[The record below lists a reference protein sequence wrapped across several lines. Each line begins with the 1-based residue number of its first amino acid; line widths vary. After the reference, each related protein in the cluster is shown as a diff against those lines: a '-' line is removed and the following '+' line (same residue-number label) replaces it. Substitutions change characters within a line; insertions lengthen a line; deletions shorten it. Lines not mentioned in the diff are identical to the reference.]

1 MASFTYRATDA
12 RGEITKGVVQGLNLA
27 QAKVALQRQGLFPLE
42 VTERAP
48 AATNGAGVGGSLRRL
63 GSARAELPAFTRALA
78 SFLGA
83 GFPLDRALGMY
94 ADLASHPRFDAAVK
108 HVRREIQ
115 AGRSF
120 AGALETEPGLFDP
133 LYVSTV
139 GAAERAGAL
148 EAALTSLADA
158 LEERR
163 ELRQQLQGILLYPAL
178 MACVGALAVAVLLIF
193 VIPRFVDIL
202 EGGGAA
208 LPWATAALL
217 GVSRVVT
224 RFWWLLGLIAALVF
238 ALVHGYLNTS
248 EGRRA
253 WDRRKLRLPVAG
265 ILMRK
270 LLAARFC
277 RTLGTLL
284 QNGVPLTNALRLTA
298 ETLGNTAAVQAVR
311 DVHGRV
317 KEGES
322 LASALGRFDVFPP
335 AVLRMIAVG
344 EESGKPEDMLF
355 RAAEFYE
362 GETRRNL
369 RTLVGL
375 VEPALILLLGGVVG
389 FVALAMIQAVFSI
402 NDVPL

>member
-1 MASFTYRATDA
+1 MANFTYRATDA
-12 RGEITKGVVQGLNLA
+12 RGEIKEGVVQGANAA
-27 QAKVALQRQGLFPLE
+27 QVKAALQRQGMFVLDLA
-42 VTERAP
+42 ERAQS
-48 AATNGAGVGGSLRRL
+48 TNGAGGLGSSLRRL
-63 GSARAELPAFTRALA
+63 GTGKGELPAFTRAVG

-94 ADLASHPRFDAAVK
+94 ADLAAHPRFDAAVK

-115 AGRSF
+115 AGKSF
-120 AGALETEPGLFDP
+120 AGALESEPELFDS

-148 EAALTSLADA
+148 EVGLTSLADH

-178 MACVGALAVAVLLIF
+178 MACVGALAVTVLLIF
-193 VIPRFVDIL
+193 VIPKFVDIL
-202 EGGGAA
+202 EGGDQA
-208 LPWATAALL
+208 LPWATAMLL
-217 GVSRVVT
+217 GVSRIVT
-224 RFWWLLGLIAALVF
+224 RFWWLIGLVAALAF

-248 EGRRA
+248 AGRRA
-253 WDRRKLRLPVAG
+253 WDQRKLRLPLAG
-265 ILMRK
+265 MFVRK

-298 ETLGNTAAVQAVR
+298 ETLGNTAATQAVR
-311 DVHGRV
+311 DAQVRV

-322 LASALGRFDVFPP
+322 LAGALGRFDAFPP

-362 GETRRNL
+362 GEVRRNL
-369 RTLVGL
+369 RTMVGL
-375 VEPALILLLGGVVG
+375 VEPAMILLLGSVVG